1 MGKGIQINTGGIGHM
16 KSNGI
21 PDSKISEAIILD
33 NATTDITGNAT
44 LQISDEYIRDLF
56 NNPYKLKKFKAAQFS
71 QGTPVDIVS
80 GNELVGQNEAK
91 RLYGDKWQE
100 YAAETD
106 HSTPLKD
113 IYDRNKSRKFISDQD
128 LRSAAN
134 VEDNYSLKSK
144 TTNSSKQDSTN
155 VEMIDRLQKEGIE
168 LDRDAQRRLRRE
180 QRRSSAAVQSELR
193 NTQARNI
200 TSETITGAT
209 EALEA
214 SAIPIAMDIL
224 FNIIQ
229 VCDNK
234 KDIKTAVTDVAKV
247 VGAVAVTGS
256 ATRLLNTAL
265 QNVDNPI
272 LQFALEHNLPA
283 QIIAMALLIKDDI
296 KGIKDKTLTKAEA
309 TSNILSKFAGVV
321 GGKIGTAIGTRAIT
335 LMQQNTATK
344 AIGGLLGAY
353 GGSAIFAIPVAIYAS
368 AVAKNL
374 FDEVVG
380 KGSWEAI
387 KNSNA
392 NCQDLAVAM
401 KEAVN
406 GIKTNVAIFNYA
418 MSSTEAIQSDVDRNL
433 EVFEQRKK

>member
-1 MGKGIQINTGGIGHM
+1 M
-16 KSNGI
+16 KSKGI
-21 PDSKISEAIILD
+21 PDGKISEAIILD

-44 LQISDEYIRDLF
+44 LQISDEYIREIF
-56 NNPYKLKKFKAAQFS
+56 NNPYKLKKFKVSQFS

-91 RLYGDKWQE
+91 RLYGDRWQE

-128 LRSAAN
+128 IKNAAN
-134 VEDNYSLKSK
+134 VEENYSLKSK
-144 TTNSSKQDSTN
+144 STNSSKQDSTN
-155 VEMIDRLQKEGIE
+155 IEMIDRLEKEGIE

-193 NTQARNI
+193 NTQTRNI
-200 TSETITGAT
+200 ASETITGAT

-229 VCDNK
+229 VCNNK

-265 QNVDNPI
+265 QNVDSPV

-296 KGIKDKTLTKAEA
+296 KGIKEKTLTKAEA
-309 TSNILSKFAGVV
+309 TSNILSKFAGIV
-321 GGKIGTAIGTRAIT
+321 GGKIGTAIGTQAIS
-335 LMQQNTATK
+335 LMQQHTATK

-368 AVAKNL
+368 VVAKNL

-401 KEAVN
+401 KEAIN

-418 MSSTEAIQSDVDRNL
+418 MSNTEAIQSDVDQNL

>member
-1 MGKGIQINTGGIGHM
+1 M
-16 KSNGI
+16 KSKGI
-21 PDSKISEAIILD
+21 PDGKIPEAIILD

-44 LQISDEYIRDLF
+44 LQISDEYIREIF
-56 NNPYKLKKFKAAQFS
+56 NNPYKLKKFKVSQFS

-91 RLYGDKWQE
+91 RLYGDRWQE

-128 LRSAAN
+128 IKNAAN
-134 VEDNYSLKSK
+134 VEENYSLKSK
-144 TTNSSKQDSTN
+144 STNSSKQDSTN
-155 VEMIDRLQKEGIE
+155 IEMIDRLEKEGIE

-193 NTQARNI
+193 NTQTRNI
-200 TSETITGAT
+200 ASETITGAT

-229 VCDNK
+229 VCNNK

-265 QNVDNPI
+265 QNVDSPV

-296 KGIKDKTLTKAEA
+296 KGIKEKTLTKAEA
-309 TSNILSKFAGVV
+309 TSNILSKFAGIV
-321 GGKIGTAIGTRAIT
+321 GGKIGTAIGTQAIS
-335 LMQQNTATK
+335 LVQQHTATK

-368 AVAKNL
+368 VVAKNL

-401 KEAVN
+401 KEAIN

-418 MSSTEAIQSDVDRNL
+418 MSNTEAIQSDVDQNL

>member
-1 MGKGIQINTGGIGHM
+1 M

-21 PDSKISEAIILD
+21 PDGKISEAIILD
-33 NATTDITGNAT
+33 NATTEITGNTT
-44 LQISDEYIRDLF
+44 LQISDEYIRKLF
-56 NNPYKLKKFKAAQFS
+56 DNPYKLKKFKAAQFS
-71 QGTPVDIVS
+71 QGTPVDIIS

-91 RLYGDKWQE
+91 RLYGDRWQDF
-100 YAAETD
+100 AAETD

-113 IYDRNKSRKFISDQD
+113 IYDRNKGRKFISDQD

-134 VEDNYSLKSK
+134 VEENYSLKSK

-155 VEMIDRLQKEGIE
+155 IEMIDRLEKEGVE

-193 NTQARNI
+193 KTQARNI
-200 TSETITGAT
+200 ASETITGAA

-229 VCDNK
+229 VCNNK
-234 KDIKTAVTDVAKV
+234 KDIKAAVTDVAKV

-265 QNVDNPI
+265 QNVDSPV

-296 KGIKDKTLTKAEA
+296 KGIKNKTLTKAEA

-321 GGKIGTAIGTRAIT
+321 GGKIGTAIGTKTIA
-335 LMQQNTATK
+335 LMQQHTATK

-368 AVAKNL
+368 VVAKNL

-392 NCQDLAVAM
+392 NCQDLAIAM

-418 MSSTEAIQSDVDRNL
+418 MSNTEAIQSDVDQNL
-433 EVFEQRKK
+433 ELFEQRKK